1 MLNFIEYLG
10 AVLNLD
16 LSAFFATYW
25 ALVILV
31 VGFVVYLIV
40 ARAKAK
46 QLILGLMLQVEKNAE
61 DYLLAN
67 GDQMFS
73 YVVSRAYPLLP
84 PILRLLLSYDAFKL
98 LAQKLYDEAKDH
110 LSRGNQL
117 NPPNSPV
124 PPQVVDQTIVQPPL
138 QPQVLNISPEAV
150 VVPTGESETT
160 ATTESVNNAL

>member
-1 MLNFIEYLG
+1 MLNFIQYLG

-16 LSAFFATYW
+16 LSAFFAAYW
-25 ALVILV
+25 ALVILA

-84 PILRLLLSYDAFKL
+84 PVLRLLLSYDAFKL
-98 LAQKLYDEAKDH
+98 LAQKLYNEAKDH
-110 LSRGNQL
+110 LIKGNGL
-117 NPPNSPV
+117 NPPSSPV
-124 PPQVVDQTIVQPPL
+124 PPQVVDQIVALPLL

-150 VVPTGESETT
+150 VAPPGESETT
-160 ATTESVNNAL
+160 ATTESINNAL